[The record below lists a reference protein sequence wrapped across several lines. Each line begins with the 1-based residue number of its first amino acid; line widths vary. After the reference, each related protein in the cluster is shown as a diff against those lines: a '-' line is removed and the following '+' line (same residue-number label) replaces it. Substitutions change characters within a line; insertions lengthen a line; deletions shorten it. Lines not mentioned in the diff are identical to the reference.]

1 MSRNMSPRPSIRS
14 LADIEA
20 IEREMPWQARVRHN
34 SAYEMIADVAR
45 RTPEKAAIVFL
56 PNGAVDDVPI
66 TIRYAELKRQLT
78 RTANLLHNLRLAPD
92 QAVSILL
99 PNLPQMHYL
108 LWAGSVAGI
117 SNPINPLL
125 RPAQIA
131 QILEAAG
138 TRVLVTTGPG
148 TELWD
153 KALAAVSLVH
163 EPIKLMRIGGTD
175 TPEAE
180 NFDEALSR
188 CPDDRLLSERKVVR
202 SDIAAYFH
210 TGGTTGDP
218 KLAQHTQEGQV
229 FQAWAA
235 LALGVEEDDV
245 VMVGLPMFH
254 VAAAYCWGL
263 GVLACGATQVLL
275 SPAGFRTPGVVG
287 NLWQL
292 IARYGATRVGIVPTI
307 ASALLEVPKAGC
319 DISSVRRYGCGAAPL
334 STEVARA
341 FSAYVGSPLLEGY
354 GLTEANG
361 ITHCNPYEGE
371 QRIGS
376 IGLRAPYVESKV
388 FRADRPGET
397 IECKPGEEGIVAIRG
412 PTVMPGYRQERHNAG
427 AFLREGWL
435 NTGDLGYVDEDGYF
449 WLTGRAKDLIIRG
462 GHNISPAWIEEALYQ
477 HPAIALAAA
486 IGKPDAYAGE
496 VPVAYVTL
504 KPGMSAEAEELRAFA
519 LERVP
524 ERPAAPSEVISPRTD
539 AGDRSGQDLQAE
551 LAARCDPARD
561 RDCAC
566 AFVGRGDN
574 DRSRGGAAR
583 ASRHAH
589 AGHCATGAVHDRRAG
604 ARTHRCTAGAFYR
617 LSRGASF
624 VGEPRS
630 SREHACATSG
640 CPRLLP
646 QDKLGAPCLVPL
658 IARASPARFS
668 WDRSRSRLV
677 RCRAIV
683 QRRSTPPLQRSASK
697 HGRST
702 RPRSRNTC

>member
-1 MSRNMSPRPSIRS
+1 MSRDPSRRTSIHS

-20 IEREMPWQARVRHN
+20 IEREMPWQQRVRHN
-34 SAYEMIADVAR
+34 SAYQMIADVAQR
-45 RTPEKAAIVFL
+45 MPEKAAIVFL
-56 PNGAVDDVPI
+56 PNGALDDEPI
-66 TIRYAELKRQLT
+66 TIRYGELVRQLT
-78 RTANLLHNLRLAPD
+78 RTANLLHSLQMAHN

-108 LWAGSVAGI
+108 LWGGSLTGI

-131 QILEAAG
+131 EILEAAG

-153 KALAAVSLVH
+153 KAQAAASLLH
-163 EPIKLMRIGGTD
+163 EPIQLMRIGGTD
-175 TPEAE
+175 TSEAE
-180 NFDEALSR
+180 SFDEALSR
-188 CPDDRLLSERKVVR
+188 YPGDRLLSERKVVR

-218 KLAQHTQEGQV
+218 KLAQHTHEGQL

-235 LALGVEEDDV
+235 LALGVEDDDV

-275 SPAGFRTPGVVG
+275 SPAGFRTPGVIG

-292 IARYGATRVGIVPTI
+292 IARYRATRVGIVPTI

-319 DISSVRRYGCGAAPL
+319 DISTVRRYGCGAAPL
-334 STEVARA
+334 SPEVARA

-361 ITHCNPYEGE
+361 ITHCNPYDGE

-388 FRADRPGET
+388 FRADRLGET
-397 IECKPGEEGIVAIRG
+397 VECKPGEEGVVAIRG
-412 PTVMPGYRQERHNAG
+412 PTVMQGYRQERHNAG
-427 AFLREGWL
+427 AFLSGGWL

-477 HPAIALAAA
+477 HPAVALAAA

-504 KPGMSAEAEELRAFA
+504 KPGMSAEAEQLRAFA

-524 ERPAAPSEVISPRTD
+524 ERPAAPSEVIILEQMPVTAVGKIFKPSLRHD
-539 AGDRSGQDLQAE
+539 A
-551 LAARCDPARD
+551 
-561 RDCAC
+561 
-566 AFVGRGDN
+566 
-574 DRSRGGAAR
+574 
-583 ASRHAH
+583 
-589 AGHCATGAVHDRRAG
+589 TRRAIQAALAPLSAEG
-604 ARTHRCTAGAFYR
+604 ITIEVEVLPHERHGTLTRVTAQSGPSMTGEQVRERIAVLLAPFIGYR
-617 LSRGASF
+617 
-624 VGEPRS
+624 E
-630 SREHACATSG
+630 
-640 CPRLLP
+640 
-646 QDKLGAPCLVPL
+646 
-658 IARASPARFS
+658 
-668 WDRSRSRLV
+668 V
-677 RCRAIV
+677 RV
-683 QRRSTPPLQRSASK
+683 L
-697 HGRST
+697 
-702 RPRSRNTC
+702 